1 MLTTIISAVFAAL
14 VSILATISIE
24 KFGGKLGGVIS
35 SAPSTIVP
43 ASLGFWF
50 SAESISDFQASQM
63 TVSLGMFVNALFLY
77 SWRIVPSLF
86 SKESSLGFRL
96 GGMILI
102 SMSVWAIGALGLVF
116 LLDWISDLHLWGIGG
131 GISLVLFG
139 IVACLRN
146 PPAPKGTRKIS
157 WLVLMS
163 RGVLAGLAIGFAVW
177 LSSLGSPILAGM
189 ASIFPAIFMTTMVSV
204 WLSQGSAVQGGA
216 VGPMMLGASSV
227 SFFAIISAY
236 LYPEIPLVLAVLLS
250 WFGSVLLISVPAW
263 LFLQKLDS

>member
-1 MLTTIISAVFAAL
+1 MLTTIISALFAAL
-14 VSILATISIE
+14 VAILATISIE
-24 KFGGKLGGVIS
+24 RFGGKLGGLIS
-35 SAPSTIVP
+35 SLPSTIVA

-50 SAESISDFQASQM
+50 AAGSIPAFQESQM

-86 SKESSLGFRL
+86 SKGSSLSFRL
-96 GGMILI
+96 GAMILI
-102 SMSVWAIGALGLVF
+102 SMSVWSIGALSLVL
-116 LLDWISDLHLWGIGG
+116 LLDWISDIHLWGIAG

-139 IVACLRN
+139 IVACLKN
-146 PPAPKGTRKIS
+146 PPAPKGSRKIS

-189 ASIFPAIFMTTMVSV
+189 ASVFPAIFMTTMVSI

-216 VGPMMLGASSV
+216 VGPMMLGSSSV
-227 SFFAIISAY
+227 ACFAILSAY
-236 LYPEIPLVLAVLLS
+236 LYPVVPLLLAVLLS

-263 LFLQKLDS
+263 LFLQKLDG